1 MQTIT
6 LYRYS
11 REGGGITVSPIK
23 PDGVNYEIRYRLIAD
38 EGKTLVNGDIT
49 AECVDVDSAEGWN
62 EIVCPD
68 VQKVEEI

>member
-49 AECVDVDSAEGWN
+49 AECIDTDSTEGWN
-62 EIVCPD
+62 EIDCPD
-68 VQKVEEI
+68 VQEVEEI